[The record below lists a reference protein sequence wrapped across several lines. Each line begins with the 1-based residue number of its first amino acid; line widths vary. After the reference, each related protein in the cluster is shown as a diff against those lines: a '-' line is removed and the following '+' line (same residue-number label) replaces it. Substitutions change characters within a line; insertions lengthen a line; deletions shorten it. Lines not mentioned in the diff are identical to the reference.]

1 MSLEHKVLRVNESA
15 ADVVLR
21 VVATGLASFDYEVKV
36 NPFNGTATSK
46 AEVD

>member
-15 ADVVLR
+15 DDVVLR
-21 VVATGLASFDYEVKV
+21 VVATGLTSFGYEVEV
-36 NPFNGTATSK
+36 NPFNGTATCK